1 MALWRIRPVADLAD
15 TRWQDHA
22 IYDNVVV
29 RADTPAMA
37 RIVAAAIDYENEKGE
52 PPTGNESGTFSS
64 AFLDEKLYQV
74 QPLCDSEADSYGA
87 WDGPPEVLD
96 ARTLLSR
103 QRL

>member
-1 MALWRIRPVADLAD
+1 MALWRIRPVAGLSDS
-15 TRWQDHA
+15 RWQAHA
-22 IYDNVVV
+22 IYDNVIV
-29 RADTPAMA
+29 RADTPIFA
-37 RIVAAAIDYENEKGE
+37 RIVAAVIDYEDEKGE

-74 QPLCDSEADSYGA
+74 QPLNDSEAESYGV

-96 ARTLLSR
+96 AQTLLAR